1 MQTDS
6 HTDPRADRYRD
17 EINDPIDTL
26 EQFLELSA
34 VHLGLDAAEAEALGS
49 EDT

>member
-6 HTDPRADRYRD
+6 HTDQIRD
-17 EINDPIDTL
+17 EINDPIDSL